1 MVSGSGAIRGVLRN
15 TAFRRLWYCT
25 GLSSLGDWLGL
36 LATTALATQ
45 LATGYQAQ
53 NYALGGVLVVRLLPA
68 AILGPLAGA
77 FADRFDR
84 RYTMVVTDLLRC
96 LLFLAIPIFSTL
108 PVLFAATFLIE
119 CIGLFWNPAKDASV
133 PNLVRR
139 DQLEAAN
146 QLSLITTYGLTPVLA
161 AALFSLLAL
170 ISTVFAGWFS
180 FFGTHQVDLALYFNA
195 ATFLVG
201 ALTVFFIKQIS
212 GSRGAGRPESQ
223 PSLWAMLAEGAQ
235 FVRTT
240 GLLRGLILGI
250 LGAFAAGG
258 AVIGAGK
265 TYVRSLGGGDAAYG
279 MLFGT
284 VFVGLGLGMAL
295 GPRVAREVSRRRLF
309 GLAIVLAGTCLAL
322 MAVMPHVVLAMGM
335 VLGVGFGAGVGY
347 LAGITL
353 LGSEV
358 EDEMRGRVFAFIQSM
373 VRVVMILALAAVPVL
388 VGTIGQPRLPG
399 TEDTVDGTRIVL
411 LGAGLLAVAAGVL
424 AYRLMDQRSGVPVL
438 ADLVTALRR
447 DSSGRR
453 RLQSGGVLI
462 AFEGGEGAGKSSQIA
477 LLAETIRATG
487 RTVVI
492 THEPGATVLG
502 RQIRRLLLDSDEPIS
517 PRAEALLF
525 AADRAQHVAGVI
537 QPALDRGEVVITDRF
552 VDSSLAYQGAGRTLA
567 MDDVRRLSRWATKE
581 LVPDLTVLLDVAA
594 ELGLARVRRRQV
606 GADSGAGLDRL
617 ERETLQFHDRVRA
630 CFLSLAESDPNRY
643 LVLDASR
650 SLAELATAI
659 SARVLAVLPVP
670 PGAAQPAAEQDAV
683 ATSEAVAEQDAVTEP
698 GQAAAQRA
706 PHDVAEA
713 GK

>member
-1 MVSGSGAIRGVLRN
+1 MVSGPGAIRGVLRN

-53 NYALGGVLVVRLLPA
+53 NYALGGVLVIRLLPS

-84 RYTMVVTDLLRC
+84 RYTMVVTDLLRF

-108 PVLFAATFLIE
+108 PVLYAATFLIE

-161 AALFSLLAL
+161 AALFSMLAL
-170 ISTVFAGWFS
+170 ISTAFAGRFS

-201 ALTVFFIKQIS
+201 ALTVLFLKQIS
-212 GSRGAGRPESQ
+212 GSRGSGRRESQ

-235 FVRTT
+235 FVRAT

-258 AVIGAGK
+258 AVVGAGK

-295 GPRVAREVSRRRLF
+295 GPRVAREVSRRRVF
-309 GLAIVLAGTCLAL
+309 GLAIVLAGGCLAL
-322 MAVMPHVVLAMGM
+322 MAVMPHVVLAMVA

-358 EDEMRGRVFAFIQSM
+358 SDEMRGRIFAFIQSM

-388 VGTIGQPRLPG
+388 VGTIGQRRLPG
-399 TEDTVDGTRIVL
+399 GGTVDGTRIVL
-411 LGAGLLAVAAGVL
+411 LGAGALAVAAGVL
-424 AYRLMDQRSGVPVL
+424 AYRMMDQRGGVPVL
-438 ADLVTALRR
+438 ADLLMSLRR

-487 RTVVI
+487 RTVVV
-492 THEPGATVLG
+492 THEPGATPVG

-525 AADRAQHVAGVI
+525 AADRAQHVATVI
-537 QPALDRGEVVITDRF
+537 RPALDRGEVVITDRF

-567 MDDVRRLSRWATKE
+567 MEDVKRLSRWATEE
-581 LVPDLTVLLDVAA
+581 LVPDLTVLLDIPA
-594 ELGLARVRRRQV
+594 EIGLARVRRRQA
-606 GADSGAGLDRL
+606 GNAGEQAPGLDRL
-617 ERETLQFHDRVRA
+617 ERETLDFHDRVRA
-630 CFLSLAESDPNRY
+630 GFRSLAESDPNRY
-643 LVLDASR
+643 LVLDATR
-650 SLAELATAI
+650 PLEELAASV
-659 SARVLAVLPVP
+659 SARVQDLLSGSPAEESGSPAEP
-670 PGAAQPAAEQDAV
+670 SGSPDGPSGGSGAAPL
-683 ATSEAVAEQDAVTEP
+683 
-698 GQAAAQRA
+698 QRGS
-706 PHDVAEA
+706 HDVAEA

>member
-1 MVSGSGAIRGVLRN
+1 MVSGSGAIRGVLAN

-53 NYALGGVLVVRLLPA
+53 NYALGGVLVVRLLPS

-84 RYTMVVTDLLRC
+84 RYTMVVTDLLRFF
-96 LLFLAIPIFSTL
+96 LFLAIPIFSSL
-108 PVLFAATFLIE
+108 PVLYVATFLIE

-161 AALFSLLAL
+161 AALFSMLAL
-170 ISTVFAGWFS
+170 ISTAFAGRFS

-201 ALTVFFIKQIS
+201 ALTVLFIKQIS
-212 GSRGAGRPESQ
+212 GFRGAGRRESQ

-235 FVRTT
+235 FVRST

-258 AVIGAGK
+258 AVVGAGK

-284 VFVGLGLGMAL
+284 VFMGLGLGMAL
-295 GPRVAREVSRRRLF
+295 GPRVAREVSRRRVF
-309 GLAIVLAGTCLAL
+309 GLAIVLAGSCLAL
-322 MAVMPHVVLAMGM
+322 MAVVPHVVLAMIT

-353 LGSEV
+353 LGSEI
-358 EDEMRGRVFAFIQSM
+358 EDEMRGRIFAFIQSM

-388 VGTIGQPRLPG
+388 VGTIGQRRLPG
-399 TEDTVDGTRIVL
+399 TDGTVDGTRIVL
-411 LGAGLLAVAAGVL
+411 LAAGVL
-424 AYRLMDQRSGVPVL
+424 AVATGVLAYRMMDERSGVPVL
-438 ADLVTALRR
+438 ADLVTAFRR

-462 AFEGGEGAGKSSQIA
+462 AFEGGEGAGKSTQIA
-477 LLAETIRATG
+477 LLAEAIRATG
-487 RTVVI
+487 RTVVV
-492 THEPGATVLG
+492 THEPGATSVG
-502 RQIRRLLLDSDEPIS
+502 RQIRGLVLDSDERIS
-517 PRAEALLF
+517 PRSEALLF
-525 AADRAQHVAGVI
+525 AADRAQHVATVI
-537 QPALDRGEVVITDRF
+537 RPALDRGEVVITDRF

-567 MDDVRRLSRWATKE
+567 LEDVKRLSRWATEE
-581 LVPDLTVLLDVAA
+581 LVPDLTVLLDVPA
-594 ELGLARVRRRQV
+594 EVGLARMHRREA
-606 GADSGAGLDRL
+606 GPEAGTGNSSSSGPDRL
-617 ERETLQFHDRVRA
+617 ERETLEFHERVRA
-630 CFLSLAESDPNRY
+630 GFRSLAESDPNRY

-650 SLAELATAI
+650 PIQDLAATI
-659 SARVLAVLPVP
+659 STRVLAVLP
-670 PGAAQPAAEQDAV
+670 AAQAGSQPGPQPAGRRPETAGEG
-683 ATSEAVAEQDAVTEP
+683 P
-698 GQAAAQRA
+698 A
-706 PHDVAEA
+706 PLERGSHDVAEA
-713 GK
+713 PK

>member
-1 MVSGSGAIRGVLRN
+1 
-15 TAFRRLWYCT
+15 
-25 GLSSLGDWLGL
+25 
-36 LATTALATQ
+36 ATTALATS
-45 LATGYQAQ
+45 LVHGYQAQ
-53 NYALGGVLVVRLLPA
+53 NYALGGVLVVRLLPS

-84 RYTMVVTDLLRC
+84 RYTMVVTDLLRF

-108 PVLFAATFLIE
+108 PVLYVATFLIE
-119 CIGLFWNPAKDASV
+119 CVGLFWNPAKDASV

-170 ISTVFAGWFS
+170 ISTAFAGRFS
-180 FFGTHQVDLALYFNA
+180 FFGAHQVDLALYFNA

-201 ALTVFFIKQIS
+201 GLTVLFIKQIS
-212 GSRGAGRPESQ
+212 GFRGAGRRESQ

-235 FVRTT
+235 LVRTT

-258 AVIGAGK
+258 AVVGAGK

-279 MLFGT
+279 VLFGT

-309 GLAIVLAGTCLAL
+309 GLAIVLAGSCLAL
-322 MAVMPHVVLAMGM
+322 MAVMPHVVLAMIA

-353 LGSEV
+353 LGSEI
-358 EDEMRGRVFAFIQSM
+358 EDEMRGRIFAFIQSM

-388 VGTIGQPRLPG
+388 VGTIGQRRLPG
-399 TEDTVDGTRIVL
+399 TVETVDGTRIVL

-424 AYRLMDQRSGVPVL
+424 AYRMMDERAGVPVL

-462 AFEGGEGAGKSSQIA
+462 AFEGGEGAGKSSQSA
-477 LLAETIRATG
+477 LLAEAIRATG
-487 RTVVI
+487 RTVVV
-492 THEPGATVLG
+492 THEPGATALG
-502 RQIRRLLLDSDEPIS
+502 QQVRRLLLDSAEPIS

-525 AADRAQHVAGVI
+525 AADRAQHVAGVLR
-537 QPALDRGEVVITDRF
+537 PALDRGEVVITDRF
-552 VDSSLAYQGAGRTLA
+552 VDSSLAYQGAGRRLA
-567 MDDVRRLSRWATKE
+567 LEEVKRLSRWATEE
-581 LVPDLTVLLDVAA
+581 LVADLTVLLDVPA
-594 ELGLARVRRRQV
+594 ELGLARARRQH
-606 GADSGAGLDRL
+606 AGIASDRL
-617 ERETLQFHDRVRA
+617 EREALDFHDRVRA
-630 CFLSLAESDPNRY
+630 GFRSLAESDPNRY

-650 SLAELATAI
+650 PMEELAAVI
-659 SARVLAVLPVP
+659 SARVLAMLPTGR
-670 PGAAQPAAEQDAV
+670 PGSAAGPAQPVGRHADEAAEDGGPARL
-683 ATSEAVAEQDAVTEP
+683 
-698 GQAAAQRA
+698 QRGS
-706 PHDVAEA
+706 HDVAEA
-713 GK
+713 PK

>member
-1 MVSGSGAIRGVLRN
+1 MVSGSGAIRGVLAI

-53 NYALGGVLVVRLLPA
+53 NYALGAVLVVRLLPS

-84 RYTMVVTDLLRC
+84 RYTMVVTDLLRFV
-96 LLFLAIPIFSTL
+96 LFLAIPIFSTL
-108 PVLFAATFLIE
+108 PVLYVATFLIE
-119 CIGLFWNPAKDASV
+119 CVGLFWNPAKDASV

-161 AALFSLLAL
+161 AALFSMLAL
-170 ISTVFAGWFS
+170 ISGRFS
-180 FFGTHQVDLALYFNA
+180 FFGAHQVDLALFFNA
-195 ATFLVG
+195 GTFAVG
-201 ALTVFFIKQIS
+201 ALTVLFISQIS
-212 GSRGAGRPESQ
+212 GSRGADRPQSQ

-235 FVRTT
+235 FVRAT

-258 AVIGAGK
+258 AVVGAGK

-279 MLFGT
+279 VLFGT

-309 GLAIVLAGTCLAL
+309 GLAIVFAGSCLAL
-322 MAVMPHVVLAMGM
+322 MAVMPHVVLAMIT
-335 VLGVGFGAGVGY
+335 VFGVGFGAGVGY

-353 LGSEV
+353 LGSEIS
-358 EDEMRGRVFAFIQSM
+358 DDMRGRVFAFIQSM

-388 VGTIGQPRLPG
+388 VGTIGQQRLPG
-399 TEDTVDGTRIVL
+399 TGGTVDGTRIVL
-411 LGAGLLAVAAGVL
+411 LAAGLLAVAAGVL
-424 AYRLMDQRSGVPVL
+424 AYRMMDQRSGVPVL
-438 ADLVTALRR
+438 ADLMTSLRR

-462 AFEGGEGAGKSSQIA
+462 AFEGGEGAGKSSQSA
-477 LLAETIRATG
+477 LLAEAIRATG
-487 RTVVI
+487 RTVVV
-492 THEPGATVLG
+492 THEPGATALG
-502 RQIRRLLLDSDEPIS
+502 QQVRRLLLDSAEPIS

-525 AADRAQHVAGVI
+525 AADRAQHVAAVI
-537 QPALDRGEVVITDRF
+537 RPALDRGEVVITDRF

-567 MDDVRRLSRWATKE
+567 VEDVKRLSRWATE
-581 LVPDLTVLLDVAA
+581 DLVPDLTVLLDVPT
-594 ELGLARVRRRQV
+594 EVGLARVGRRQ
-606 GADSGAGLDRL
+606 ADDGIGNGEGLDRL
-617 ERETLQFHDRVRA
+617 EREDLEFHDRVRA
-630 CFLSLAESDPNRY
+630 GFRSLAESDPNRY

-650 SLAELATAI
+650 PLAELAAGI
-659 SARVLAVLPVP
+659 SARVLAVLP
-670 PGAAQPAAEQDAV
+670 GPARRD
-683 ATSEAVAEQDAVTEP
+683 S
-698 GQAAAQRA
+698 
-706 PHDVAEA
+706 PHVAEA